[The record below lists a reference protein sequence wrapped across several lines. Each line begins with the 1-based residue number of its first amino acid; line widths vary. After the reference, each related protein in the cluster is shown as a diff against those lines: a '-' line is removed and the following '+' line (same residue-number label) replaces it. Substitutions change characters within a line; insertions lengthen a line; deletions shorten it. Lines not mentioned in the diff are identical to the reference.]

1 MAESVDALVSNTN
14 DRKVVPVRPRLRVL
28 KKSPNDLQSIIWRFY
43 FVFHV
48 RNLSALP
55 HLKTLVSQIRKIAA
69 IVDKFSILESSLF
82 NQILQRI
89 QHDYSVILSM
99 ICLIYNNV
107 NQILPNQL
115 YYNPLKGRS

>member
-14 DRKVVPVRPRLRVL
+14 VRKDVPVRPRLRVL
-28 KKSPNDLQSIIWRFY
+28 KKSP
-43 FVFHV
+43 
-48 RNLSALP
+48 
-55 HLKTLVSQIRKIAA
+55 SQIRKIAA